1 MLRRNPSRS
10 RLLLLGAFA
19 LALGF
24 LLIPTS
30 ESLALR
36 AQLYSLLRPLLV
48 CLQSSPENPPA
59 LLSATRGPGG
69 EPSREGTPD
78 AARAAEQDR
87 LRAEAI
93 QLREENLRLRV
104 MLGAAAPSTAGQA
117 SSGTR
122 APRGVTAT
130 VIAREVLWQDP
141 VLGLDRGR
149 ADGVRVGAG
158 VLYRGVAVG
167 RIVSAGPSAACL
179 ALLTHR
185 GVRVAARLA
194 DCRADGVLQGTRDA
208 GSERLCKLT
217 VIAPD
222 LQARQGEHVVSSGLD
237 GSFPPGCWLG
247 DVSAVVQKGNLEWE
261 LTVRPACD
269 AARLEAVY
277 VLTDPPA
284 EVPWPAAGRGRR

>member
-1 MLRRNPSRS
+1 MLRRTPSRS
-10 RLLLLGAFA
+10 PLLLLGAFA

-36 AQLYSLLRPLLV
+36 GQLYSLLRPLLV
-48 CLQSSPENPPA
+48 CLQSSPEHAPA
-59 LLSATRGPGG
+59 LLNVSRTPNA
-69 EPSREGTPD
+69 EAAREGTPS
-78 AARAAEQDR
+78 AAGAAERDR
-87 LRAEAI
+87 LLAEVI
-93 QLREENLRLRV
+93 RLHEENLRLRV
-104 MLGAAAPSTAGQA
+104 MLGAAAPPAV
-117 SSGTR
+117 R

-141 VLGLDRGR
+141 VLGLDRGS
-149 ADGVRVGAG
+149 ADGVRTGAG

-194 DCRADGVLQGTRDA
+194 ECRADGVLQGTRDS

-222 LQARQGEHVVSSGLD
+222 LQARPGEHVVSSGLD

-247 DVSAVVQKGNLEWE
+247 DVIAVEQKGNLEWE